1 MAVAS
6 PGRTV
11 ACDVERAA
19 ERSPQEWEDLLGK
32 AQLDLTRLVT
42 RESDES
48 PSVAAT
54 RVWSAIEAA
63 HKAGQPFQVPMT
75 LAPRRQEGWVLFE
88 SGDMRIATFVTRLRD
103 QEDPAVFA
111 ILTTSNQD

>member
-1 MAVAS
+1 
-6 PGRTV
+6 
-11 ACDVERAA
+11 VERAA
-19 ERSPQEWEDLLGK
+19 ERTPQEWEDLLDR

-54 RVWSAIEAA
+54 RVWSAVEAA

-75 LAPRRQEGWVLFE
+75 LAPRRHEGWVLFE
-88 SGDMRIATFVTRLRD
+88 SGDMRIATFVTRLHD
-103 QEDPAVFA
+103 QADPAVFA
-111 ILTTSNQD
+111 ILTAGGKE